1 MNRLKFFPMAT
12 IVLSV
17 VSTVLLVLVVIGQ
30 GILGPIYSMQEMPFV
45 IPYSYLIISLLSLII
60 TILCMRTVLK
70 SESVNGA
77 QTAAVIYV
85 VCMIVF
91 SLLGFVLSRIEI
103 QMYAFKDAYFLSAYS
118 VVNGTISLISAPL
131 ASLARL
137 SGCVVLGMAIAY
149 KKIKTDIYM

>member
-1 MNRLKFFPMAT
+1 
-12 IVLSV
+12 
-17 VSTVLLVLVVIGQ
+17 
-30 GILGPIYSMQEMPFV
+30 
-45 IPYSYLIISLLSLII
+45 
-60 TILCMRTVLK
+60 
-70 SESVNGA
+70 
-77 QTAAVIYV
+77 
-85 VCMIVF
+85 MIVF

-103 QMYAFKDAYFLSAYS
+103 QMYALKDAYFLSAYS